1 MVKQNIKNE
10 IKRLNRQ
17 LKPSDKGPLI
27 VEQNEDGTFGSERL
41 TWDQLESY
49 VIKNRYY
56 SLIID
61 DISKNDTTKD

>member
-17 LKPSDKGPLI
+17 LKPSDKGALI
-27 VEQNEDGTFGSERL
+27 FEQNEDGTFGSERL

-56 SLIID
+56 PLIID
-61 DISKNDTTKD
+61 DIPKNDTTKD